1 MKRFGVMLDM
11 SRNAVMKVSQVKKFI
26 LILEKMGYNSLQLY
40 TEDTFEI
47 EGEPFFGYMRGRY
60 SGAEI
65 QEIDAFANAH
75 GIELIP
81 CVQTLAH
88 FGCLVR
94 HTTYQ
99 PMVDVNDILLID
111 DKRTYAF
118 LDKMFAT
125 LAKNFTSRHVN
136 IGMDEAHMVGLGQYL
151 DKHGF
156 HNRFD
161 LLVKHLNQVVEI
173 AEKYGFKPQMWSDM
187 FFRLAFK
194 EIYDNDSADES
205 KHCPSC
211 IPDLA
216 GDGYYVDKPI
226 AFDESIIQK
235 IPKNVDLIYWDY
247 YNVDEKVYDA
257 MFASHKKFNRE
268 IWFAGGAWCWNGF
281 APHNG
286 YSLKS
291 MLPAMKTV
299 NKYGV
304 ENVMITLWGD
314 DGKECSYYSTL
325 PALYA
330 IKQYADGNYDMQAIE
345 KGFTELFRLSFAD
358 FMSLDLPNGEH
369 IVNGRNGEELPQN
382 PCKSLFYN
390 DPFLG
395 LMDAIFDRSPK
406 IPYNEYAK
414 RLHDAI
420 KRARDFS
427 YIFDCQ
433 AKLCKF
439 LAVKA
444 DLGIRTR
451 KIYRQ
456 KDKKALRGLI
466 MDYKKALRLLDSFYA
481 SYSYLW
487 HAENKPFGFEVMDI
501 RLGGLRFRLASCKE
515 KLQKY
520 CNGKLK
526 KIEELEEE
534 VLDEQP
540 NKYLYH
546 NRYQH
551 LATFGYLSE

>member
-11 SRNAVMKVSQVKKFI
+11 SRNAVMKVSQLKQFI
-26 LILEKMGYNSLQLY
+26 LILEKIGYNSLQLY

-47 EGEPFFGYMRGRY
+47 EDEPFFGYMRGRY
-60 SGAEI
+60 SVEELK
-65 QEIDAFANAH
+65 EIDVFAKEH

-94 HTTYQ
+94 HATYQ
-99 PMVDVNDILLID
+99 PIVDINDILLVD
-111 DKRTYAF
+111 DERTYAF

-125 LAKNFTSRHVN
+125 LAKTFTSRLVN
-136 IGMDEAHMVGLGQYL
+136 IGMDEAHMVGLGAYL
-151 DKHGF
+151 DKNGF
-156 HNRFD
+156 HNRFE
-161 LLVKHLNQVVEI
+161 LLIKHLNKVVEI
-173 AEKYGFKPQMWSDM
+173 AQKYGFKPQMWSDM
-187 FFRLAFK
+187 FFRLACK
-194 EIYDNDSADES
+194 ELYDNDSLDETKRFPLS
-205 KHCPSC
+205 

-216 GDGYYVDKPI
+216 GDGYYVDEPI
-226 AFDESIIQK
+226 AFRKEILQT

-257 MFASHKKFNRE
+257 MFQSHKKFDRE

-281 APHNG
+281 APHNR

-291 MLPAMKTV
+291 MLPAMKAV
-299 NKYGV
+299 KKYGV

-330 IKQYADGNYDMQAIE
+330 IKQYADGNYDIWSIKTSFHQ
-345 KGFTELFRLSFAD
+345 LFGLSFDD
-358 FMSLDLPNGEH
+358 FMSLDLPNGETV
-369 IVNGRNGEELPQN
+369 VNGRNGAELPQN

-395 LMDAIFDRSPK
+395 VMDKIYDDLPK
-406 IPYNEYAK
+406 IRYNEYEKILRNAK
-414 RLHDAI
+414 E
-420 KRARDFS
+420 RAGDFA
-427 YIFDCQ
+427 YIFDCE

-439 LAVKA
+439 LSVKA

-456 KDKKALRGLI
+456 KDKKPLRGL
-466 MDYKKALRLLDSFYA
+466 MKEYNKALKLLDDFYT

-487 HAENKPFGFEVMDI
+487 HKENKAFGFEVMDI
-501 RLGGLRFRLASCKE
+501 RIGGLRLRLQACKD
-515 KLQKY
+515 KIKQY
-520 CNGKLK
+520 CNSKIPQ
-526 KIEELEEE
+526 IEELEEE
-534 VLDEQP
+534 NLEEKP
-540 NKYLYH
+540 NKALYH